1 MRGRAKTNKG
11 GGNPSLKLGYYSNWN
26 ICRLTPAK
34 GHPSGIGPII
44 LGHFLVSQKT
54 LVLLVAPAASIFV

>member
-26 ICRLTPAK
+26 ICRL
-34 GHPSGIGPII
+34 HSGKRSSFRHRPDYTGSLSGEPENV
-44 LGHFLVSQKT
+44 GATCSSCCFNLV
-54 LVLLVAPAASIFV
+54 